1 MMRDMQTPEEHRLEE
16 EIRMGDPEKTDHT
29 APVDKPRVDRMAQE
43 LYEGFETLH
52 KHKLAAT
59 FFGSA
64 RCTVGDDIYDAA
76 TNLAGHLA
84 KSGFA
89 IITGGGGGIMEAANK
104 GAKEAN
110 GVSVGLNIRLPNEQN
125 ANAYTTESKTF
136 NYFFTRKVMLT
147 FASEVYV
154 YFPGGFGT
162 LDELFEILTL
172 IQTKKIKRIP
182 IVLYGKSYWEPL
194 TTLIKEHLY
203 ETHQT
208 IDKEDMELY
217 TVVDSIDEAY
227 NTILT
232 QVKC

>member
-1 MMRDMQTPEEHRLEE
+1 M
-16 EIRMGDPEKTDHT
+16 
-29 APVDKPRVDRMAQE
+29 
-43 LYEGFETLH
+43 
-52 KHKLAAT
+52 
-59 FFGSA
+59 
-64 RCTVGDDIYDAA
+64 
-76 TNLAGHLA
+76 
-84 KSGFA
+84 
-89 IITGGGGGIMEAANK
+89 
-104 GAKEAN
+104 
-110 GVSVGLNIRLPNEQN
+110 
-125 ANAYTTESKTF
+125 
-136 NYFFTRKVMLT
+136 
-147 FASEVYV
+147 YV

>member
-16 EIRMGDPEKTDHT
+16 ELRIYDPEKTDHT